1 MNLLLSKSPIKKP
14 IKQIIQKKYIVYN
27 KIYETK
33 TSLPERK
40 NKS

>member
-14 IKQIIQKKYIVYN
+14 IVYN

>member
-1 MNLLLSKSPIKKP
+1 MNLLLSKSMDKNELTGNTLED
-14 IKQIIQKKYIVYN
+14 IVYK